1 MKQILTFTAISLLFF
16 LASCKTVL
24 NTPNL
29 TEKSPDILN
38 KPTETVLAQDTK
50 TELPR
55 GTWVKTDPDE
65 KTSVILEEDTVAEIK
80 TQSVVDSILSAPKTP
95 DQVVLP
101 KNTEVVLPPNTHLK
115 TTDGA
120 VVKIEAGTH
129 TTLPAGTEIAIT
141 KINWYAVLF
150 YVLVI
155 FGLAWY
161 YIQIR
166 KQPED
171 QNGDGFV
178 DNDKVVVGKKKI
190 KATKKQ

>member
-24 NTPNL
+24 NPPNL
-29 TEKSPDILN
+29 TEKSPDTLN
-38 KPTETVLAQDTK
+38 KPTETVLAKDTK

-65 KTSVILEEDTVAEIK
+65 KTSVVLEEDTVAQVK
-80 TQSVVDSILSAPKTP
+80 TQSVVDSIASAPQTP

-101 KNTEVVLPPNTHLK
+101 KNTEVILPPNTYLK

-120 VVKIEAGTH
+120 LVKIEAGTH
-129 TTLPAGTEIAIT
+129 TTLPAGTEIAIS

-150 YVLVI
+150 YALGICVA
-155 FGLAWY
+155 AWLF
-161 YIQIR
+161 IR
-166 KQPED
+166 
-171 QNGDGFV
+171 
-178 DNDKVVVGKKKI
+178 GKESKKSSG
-190 KATKKQ
+190 